1 MSDAALLDHALPE
14 DVLGTALIYLQEQC
28 ASLRQAADDHPLT
41 GESVFTDL
49 YGEGADELAGQTTGA
64 QHQAA
69 RFRRAWAGGDLST
82 AQSALSGLSAALAR
96 LRDRLYF
103 DLVYPRL
110 SELRELG
117 RKRGGEWIPWA
128 AAVQAAVEGCLE
140 PLARAERARDRCWER
155 LSERAAA
162 GGLQVRSLGVGR
174 LDLSTLD
181 LSNLDLGNLD
191 RSSLGAHDE

>member
-1 MSDAALLDHALPE
+1 MSDVTLLDHALPE
-14 DVLGTALIYLQEQC
+14 DALGAALAHLQDQC

-49 YGEGADELAGQTTGA
+49 YGEGADDLAGQTSEA
-64 QHQAA
+64 QHCASQ
-69 RFRRAWAGGDLST
+69 FRRAWVGSDLGT

-96 LRDRLYF
+96 LRDRLYL

-128 AAVQAAVEGCLE
+128 AAVQSAVEGCLE
-140 PLARAERARDRCWER
+140 PLARAELARDRCWER

-174 LDLSTLD
+174 LDLGGLKAQT
-181 LSNLDLGNLD
+181 
-191 RSSLGAHDE
+191 E